1 MVEASKPGFQ
11 RRPGETGLSVF
22 DKRIIGAEE
31 LLPLFRPGSQVVER
45 TIAQIRARGMD
56 VIRTPGD
63 PTRLSPQ
70 ACQAHCEIVPGAGMT
85 RNQFKKALRELE

>member
-31 LLPLFRPGSQVVER
+31 FCPCFDQAVRSLSVLSLRFVPEEWTSFGLQAIRPVYRHRLARRIVRLCLAQV
-45 TIAQIRARGMD
+45 
-56 VIRTPGD
+56 
-63 PTRLSPQ
+63 
-70 ACQAHCEIVPGAGMT
+70 
-85 RNQFKKALRELE
+85 